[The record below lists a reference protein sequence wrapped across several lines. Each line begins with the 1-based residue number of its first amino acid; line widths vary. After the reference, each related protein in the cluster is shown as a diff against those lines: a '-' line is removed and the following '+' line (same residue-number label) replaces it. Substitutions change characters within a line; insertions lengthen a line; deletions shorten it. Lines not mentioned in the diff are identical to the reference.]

1 MRNLLE
7 YPVTPQEIA
16 ECCRRTSR
24 ELSTGDDGAVGC
36 MDPTLLRMAA
46 DVVEAAAGVLEG
58 IEDRMKSGAH
68 LSYVTPWDRATAL
81 VNAFKAVKDP
91 PA

>member
-16 ECCRRTSR
+16 DCCRKVAAEDTDVLGCGNMTPLL
-24 ELSTGDDGAVGC
+24 LS
-36 MDPTLLRMAA
+36 MAA
-46 DVVEAAAGVLEG
+46 DVVEAAAGVVEG
-58 IEDRMKSGAH
+58 INERLDTRDIPLKWF
-68 LSYVTPWDRATAL
+68 TPWDRATAL

-91 PA
+91 PT

>member
-7 YPVTPQEIA
+7 HPVTPQEIA
-16 ECCRRTSR
+16 DCCRKVAAEDTDVLGCGNMTPLL
-24 ELSTGDDGAVGC
+24 LS
-36 MDPTLLRMAA
+36 MAA

-68 LSYVTPWDRATAL
+68 LSYVTPWDRATIL
-81 VNAFKAVKDP
+81 VKAFKAVKDP